1 MIHHHPINEEHE
13 NKSHESIKAPFD
25 AGYTLFDLSDV
36 YSDGLLGEVFS
47 RTLKEVSGMREQIVI
62 ATKCGIR
69 EKGDP
74 DKDASHRYD
83 LSKDHITRSCEG
95 SLKRST
101 LHYPAK
107 NSIA

>member
-62 ATKCGIR
+62 C
-69 EKGDP
+69 
-74 DKDASHRYD
+74 HQVRYPR
-83 LSKDHITRSCEG
+83 KRRSRQGCLPPLR
-95 SLKRST
+95 SLKGSHHPIMRGVAQAVDLT
-101 LHYPAK
+101 L
-107 NSIA
+107 SREE